1 MAVQPTDS
9 SPGGMKDLSLLAS
22 HENDESPLFAE
33 IPMPNERAAAAHCLK
48 CVFLPLSDEDFEK
61 GSGFDLIEKVLC
73 TVLKAVL

>member
-9 SPGGMKDLSLLAS
+9 SPAGMKDLSLLAS

-48 CVFLPLSDEDFEK
+48 CVF
-61 GSGFDLIEKVLC
+61 FD
-73 TVLKAVL
+73 TF

>member
-1 MAVQPTDS
+1 MALQPTYS

-48 CVFLPLSDEDFEK
+48 CVFFCHFLTK
-61 GSGFDLIEKVLC
+61 
-73 TVLKAVL
+73 TLKKAAGLT